1 MWVCAAQGWADAGAS
16 HPMDLMDGGA
26 NNSSPLIKLPSYRY
40 DLRMKY
46 AVLAVIATQAL
57 LVGLRR
63 FGEASLGRKPDR

>member
-1 MWVCAAQGWADAGAS
+1 
-16 HPMDLMDGGA
+16 MDVMDGGA
-26 NNSSPLIKLPSYRY
+26 DNSSPLIKLPSYRY

>member
-1 MWVCAAQGWADAGAS
+1 
-16 HPMDLMDGGA
+16 MDVMDGGA
-26 NNSSPLIKLPSYRY
+26 DNSSPLIKPPSYRY
-40 DLRMKY
+40 DLRSKGLRMKY